1 MVEPVSSTEEEQRM
15 RPGQSGG
22 PQGPS
27 RGLWATRVRTAVVAA
42 GLSVLVL
49 GCGSTAK
56 PTRAL
61 ATQYDG
67 GNIVGRIAATGGRTV
82 NGVVRIEE
90 LKLEAPVVGEQ
101 NEFRF
106 PYMPPGF
113 YRLTFLGALVGKSAT
128 GDADIE
134 VRVGETSQAIIRLG
148 SDGPVA
154 PTRRR

>member
-1 MVEPVSSTEEEQRM
+1 MT
-15 RPGQSGG
+15 PGQSRGW
-22 PQGPS
+22 QGPS
-27 RGLWATRVRTAVVAA
+27 RGVWAPRVRMGVVAA
-42 GLSVLVL
+42 GLAASLL

-56 PTRAL
+56 PTRPL

-82 NGVVRIEE
+82 NGVIRIGE

-128 GDADIE
+128 GDADVE
-134 VRVGETSQAIIRLG
+134 VRVGETSQVVIRVG
-148 SDGPVA
+148 SDA
-154 PTRRR
+154 PPAPSRRR